1 MLAPIVE
8 PAMRAMT
15 FFSSVSPTTF
25 LPNVAVGPSAHRMK
39 NTAWPGK
46 AR

>member
-25 LPNVAVGPSAHRMK
+25 FQTWL
-39 NTAWPGK
+39 
-46 AR
+46 